1 MTTPHD
7 LKTLGLPTQPAPMS
21 NRMVNF
27 CLGLCAL
34 IAVLSAYA
42 LVADEPDRKVVD
54 IPVSMTTTEFAQAL
68 DRARKQGEADTLK
81 RLRACD
87 WRDSFRTEPP
97 LKKWSKT

>member
-1 MTTPHD
+1 MNTPHD
-7 LKTLGLPTQPAPMS
+7 LKSMGLPTQPAPMS

-34 IAVLSAYA
+34 IAALTAYA
-42 LVADEPDRKVVD
+42 LVSDEQDRKAVD
-54 IPVSMTTTEFAQAL
+54 VNVTMTATEYAQAL
-68 DRARKQGEADTLK
+68 DRARRQGEADTLK
-81 RLRACD
+81 RMRACN

>member
-1 MTTPHD
+1 MLPSD
-7 LKTLGLPTQPAPMS
+7 LKSMGLPTQPAPMGD
-21 NRMVNF
+21 RTLNF
-27 CLGLCAL
+27 CLGM
-34 IAVLSAYA
+34 IAVITLGSAYL
-42 LVADEPDRKVVD
+42 LVTDTAKRKAVD
-54 IPVSMTTTEFAQAL
+54 VNVTMTATEYAQAL